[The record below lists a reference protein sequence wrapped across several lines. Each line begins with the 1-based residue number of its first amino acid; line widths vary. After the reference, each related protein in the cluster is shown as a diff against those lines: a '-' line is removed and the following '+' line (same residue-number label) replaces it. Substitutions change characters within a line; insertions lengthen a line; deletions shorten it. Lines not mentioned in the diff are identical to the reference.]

1 MELRRNSV
9 TGGDGAMLDEIKHML
24 AERDLSTKDALRLML
39 RAQMSMLTQLDE
51 QGQHTHPEFKTA
63 WRRDF
68 VTAIVAMVTAFFTG
82 AWSK

>member
-1 MELRRNSV
+1 MTN
-9 TGGDGAMLDEIKHML
+9 GDRAMLDEIRQML

-51 QGQHTHPEFKTA
+51 QKHHTHPEFKTA

-68 VTAIVAMVTAFFTG
+68 VTAIVAMGTAFFTG

>member
-1 MELRRNSV
+1 M
-9 TGGDGAMLDEIKHML
+9 THGDSAMLDEIKHML

-39 RAQMSMLTQLDE
+39 RAQMSMIAQLDD
-51 QGQHTHPEFKTA
+51 QKRHTHPEFKDA